1 MYINVIVL
9 LSQEFIW
16 LYYMYVSS
24 ADKGEGGGGTNYW
37 GLAFREEGR
46 GPKILLV
53 LLTCIARTN

>member
-1 MYINVIVL
+1 
-9 LSQEFIW
+9 
-16 LYYMYVSS
+16 MYVSS